1 MRNIESPD
9 YAIIAELK
17 RGNAAT
23 FEQIVRE
30 HTGWMFAV
38 ARRITNCE
46 EDAADCVQEAFS
58 IAHQKIAGFEGRSTL
73 KTWLHRV
80 VVNQALMKLR
90 KKRRRPEESI
100 DELMPDFDD
109 NGFLIGPVQI
119 TDETAEELLS
129 KKEVAGE
136 VRRAITE
143 LPETY
148 RTILLLRDIEEL
160 STTETAEILE
170 IDEGAARTR
179 LHRARTALK
188 KKLEPIFEAKYLDDV
203 L

>member
-1 MRNIESPD
+1 MSVRETSDCAYID
-9 YAIIAELK
+9 DLK
-17 RGNAAT
+17 RGDSAA
-23 FEQIVRE
+23 FEKAVRE
-30 HTGWMFAV
+30 HAGWMLAV
-38 ARRITNCE
+38 ARRITNCN
-46 EDAADCVQEAFS
+46 EDGADCVQEAFS

-90 KKRRRPEESI
+90 KRRRHPEESI
-100 DELMPDFDD
+100 DDLMPDFDD
-109 NGFLIGPVQI
+109 NGFLIGPIQI

-129 KKEVAGE
+129 KKEVAE
-136 VRRAITE
+136 KVRSAIDE

-160 STTETAEILE
+160 STAETAALLE

-188 KKLEPIFEAKYLDDV
+188 KKLEPVFDAKYLDDV